1 MIIYY
6 KTSPSRM
13 MLSGFILTILTGT
26 FVLLLP
32 PFTTAGHISLID
44 ALFTATSA
52 VCVTGLTVL
61 DTGTDFT
68 LIGQVAI
75 LTMFQLGGIGIVFFS
90 VLFAMVFM
98 GRAGVGQKSMF
109 STLMTPRAALD
120 VWGVFRTIVSF
131 TLVVELLGALFLFV
145 PMLSVTDGD
154 LIQAMYHALFHS
166 VSGFCNAG
174 FSLMST
180 SFEGLRTD
188 YLATGTLMVLIIMG
202 GLGFFVIDDVMQYIR
217 TKRTHRITIHSKMVF
232 ITSLLLV
239 VGGAMVI
246 FIFEKYNTLSDD
258 GLTLSIMDSLFMS
271 VTARTAG
278 FNTLRV
284 SELAN
289 PTIFAVI
296 ILMFIGA
303 SPGST
308 GGGVKT
314 STLAVIWALI
324 ISRYK
329 GQDHVFAFRRT
340 IPEETISQAQAILAT
355 SIALVMVVTMC
366 ILVSEVRQGTGVLME
381 RDYFVSSFFEVISA
395 FGTVGL
401 SMGITPQLTVI
412 NKAFISLTMFVGRLG
427 PLTVLMALKRRAHT
441 ANYVYAE
448 ENVLVG

>member
-1 MIIYY
+1 
-6 KTSPSRM
+6 
-13 MLSGFILTILTGT
+13 
-26 FVLLLP
+26 
-32 PFTTAGHISLID
+32 
-44 ALFTATSA
+44 
-52 VCVTGLTVL
+52 
-61 DTGTDFT
+61 
-68 LIGQVAI
+68 
-75 LTMFQLGGIGIVFFS
+75 
-90 VLFAMVFM
+90 MV
-98 GRAGVGQKSMF
+98 
-109 STLMTPRAALD
+109 
-120 VWGVFRTIVSF
+120 I
-131 TLVVELLGALFLFV
+131 
-145 PMLSVTDGD
+145 
-154 LIQAMYHALFHS
+154 
-166 VSGFCNAG
+166 
-174 FSLMST
+174 
-180 SFEGLRTD
+180 
-188 YLATGTLMVLIIMG
+188 
-202 GLGFFVIDDVMQYIR
+202 
-217 TKRTHRITIHSKMVF
+217 
-232 ITSLLLV
+232 ITSLFLI
-239 VGGAMVI
+239 VGGAVLI

-355 SIALVMVVTMC
+355 SMALVMVVTMC
-366 ILVSEVRQGTGVLME
+366 ILVSEIRQGTGVLME
-381 RDYFVSSFFEVISA
+381 RYYFASSFFEVISA

-401 SMGITPQLTVI
+401 SMGITPQLTAI
-412 NKAFISLTMFVGRLG
+412 NKAFIALTMFVGRLG

>member
-6 KTSPSRM
+6 KTNPSRL
-13 MLSGFILTILTGT
+13 MLSGFVLAILTGT
-26 FVLLLP
+26 FGLLMP
-32 PFTTAGHISLID
+32 PCTTAGHISVID
-44 ALFTATSA
+44 AFFTATSA

-61 DTGTDFT
+61 DTGSDFT
-68 LIGQVAI
+68 LVGQVAI

-98 GRAGVGQKSMF
+98 GRAGIGQKSMF
-109 STLMTPRAALD
+109 SALMTPHAALD
-120 VWGVFRTIVSF
+120 AWGVFRTIVSF
-131 TLVVELLGALFLFV
+131 TLAVELLGALFLFV
-145 PMLSVTDGD
+145 PMLTVTDGD
-154 LIQAMYHALFHS
+154 LMQAVFYSLFHS

-180 SFEGLRTD
+180 SFEGLRSD
-188 YLATGTLMVLIIMG
+188 YLATTTLMVLIIMG

-217 TKRTHRITIHSKMVF
+217 TKQKHRITVHSKIV
-232 ITSLLLV
+232 ILTSLVLV
-239 VGGAMVI
+239 LGGAVLI
-246 FIFEKYNTLSDD
+246 FVFEKYNTLAQD
-258 GLTLSIMDSLFMS
+258 GFTLSIMDSLFMS

-289 PTIFAVI
+289 PTIFAI
-296 ILMFIGA
+296 MILMFIGA

-314 STLAVIWALI
+314 STLGVIWALI

-355 SIALVMVVTMC
+355 SMALVMVVTMC
-366 ILVSEVRQGTGVLME
+366 ILVSEIRQGTGVLME
-381 RDYFVSSFFEVISA
+381 RYYFVSSFFEVISA

-401 SMGITPQLTVI
+401 SMGITPQLTVL

-427 PLTVLMALKRRAHT
+427 PLTVLMALKRRTQA

>member
-6 KTSPSRM
+6 KTNPARL
-13 MLSGFILTILTGT
+13 MLSGFILAILTGT

-32 PFTTAGHISLID
+32 PCTVMGHISFID

-61 DTGTDFT
+61 DTGMDFT
-68 LIGQVAI
+68 LMGQAVI
-75 LTMFQLGGIGIVFFS
+75 LIMIQLGGIGIVFFS

-109 STLMTPRAALD
+109 STLMTPQTTLD
-120 VWGVFRTIVSF
+120 AWGVFRTIASF
-131 TLVVELLGALFLFV
+131 TLAVELLGALFLFV

-154 LIQAMYHALFHS
+154 PVRAVYYAVFHS

-188 YLATGTLMVLIIMG
+188 FLATGTLMVLIIMG
-202 GLGFFVIDDVMQYIR
+202 GLGFFVIDDVMQYMR
-217 TKRTHRITIHSKMVF
+217 TKKVHRITTHSKMVL
-232 ITSLLLV
+232 ITSLLLI
-239 VGGAMVI
+239 VGGAGVI
-246 FIFEKYNTLSDD
+246 FIFEKYNTLSAD

-329 GQDHVFAFRRT
+329 GRDHVFAFRRT

-355 SIALVMVVTMC
+355 SMALVMVVTMC
-366 ILVSEVRQGTGVLME
+366 LLVSEVRQGTGVLME

-401 SMGITPQLTVI
+401 SMGITPQLTAI
-412 NKAFISLTMFVGRLG
+412 NKAFIAMTMFVGRLG
-427 PLTVLMALKRRAHT
+427 PLTVLMALKRRAHS